1 MLRDL
6 HCLPCDDIEK
16 PPCYSLSEEDESL
29 DDRSLVTYCS
39 QEVVDPTR
47 ELEVYIECLVRR

>member
-29 DDRSLVTYCS
+29 DDSSLVINCS
-39 QEVVDPTR
+39 QEVVDTAR
-47 ELEVYIECLVRR
+47 ELEVYIERLVRR